1 MFYHRP
7 KKFNLTSLVN
17 DYKNYRVLSNVSL
30 IIEKFLK
37 SRDELK
43 HLRLVKSLSL
53 LSIIRRSHHHFY
65 ILNTRFKDGEWV
77 SHPNQL
83 KEHIFYLGTVGRGM
97 SNYMM
102 PQSLLSHSSVMR
114 NKSESDEIVHGI
126 EKLKQNGYQTLSVLM
141 NSDYEVIALYK
152 KDNIVLYIYIPHID
166 YFVRLD
172 YQKKKLISFD
182 SSFHQSIDIINNN
195 ITFLLMLDHING
207 DYQNILEQDIS
218 ASDKMTLSAMFNI

>member
-7 KKFNLTSLVN
+7 KKFNLNSLVS
-17 DYKNYRVLSNVSL
+17 DYKNYRALSNVSL

-53 LSIIRRSHHHFY
+53 LNMIRRSHHHFY
-65 ILNTRFKDGEWV
+65 ILDTRFKDGIKDGILV
-77 SHPNQL
+77 SHPDQL
-83 KEHIFYLGTVGRGM
+83 QEHIFYLGTTGRGM

-141 NSDYEVIALYK
+141 NNDYEVIALYK
-152 KDNIVLYIYIPHID
+152 K
-166 YFVRLD
+166 
-172 YQKKKLISFD
+172 K
-182 SSFHQSIDIINNN
+182 
-195 ITFLLMLDHING
+195 
-207 DYQNILEQDIS
+207 
-218 ASDKMTLSAMFNI
+218 